1 MRYEFHPLA
10 NIFPLMKSPELR
22 RLADDI
28 AQNGQQEK
36 VVLCDGMILDGR
48 NRAMAFALLAEEE
61 EDEDGQ
67 FETIDLTE
75 YFRHVDPL
83 AYVLSQNL
91 HRRHLSTTERAYVAA
106 QVKKI
111 ETERA
116 KKRQA
121 TSSGGKNPQLVENLP
136 QASDKG
142 RARDI
147 AAEKLKVSGKLVD
160 MAETVADH
168 GTPELQEAVRDG
180 KVAVSAAATI
190 AKEPPEVQ
198 RHAVAGGKKGVA
210 DEAKRV
216 RQAKSTSSFNLSAA
230 KADLEKQIMGIAGTW
245 PVEAYPALVATL
257 RQAADQIE
265 SQVAEKKS

>member
-48 NRAMAFALLAEEE
+48 NRAMAFALLAEED
-61 EDEDGQ
+61 EDEDGL

-83 AYVLSQNL
+83 PYVLSQNL
-91 HRRHLSTTERAYVAA
+91 HRRHLTASQRASVAA
-106 QVKKI
+106 EVKKI
-111 ETERA
+111 EAQRA
-116 KKRQA
+116 KERQGTRA
-121 TSSGGKNPQLVENLP
+121 DLQDNIPVNLP
-136 QASDKG
+136 ECSKTGD
-142 RARDI
+142 ARDI
-147 AAEKLKVSGKLVD
+147 AAKQLNVSGRLVD

-180 KVAVSAAATI
+180 EVSVSAAATI

-198 RHAVAGGKKGVA
+198 RRAVAGGKKGVA
-210 DEAKRV
+210 AEAKRV

-230 KADLEKQIMGIAGTW
+230 QADLKKQIIGIAGTW
-245 PVEAYPALVATL
+245 PTEAYPALVATL
-257 RQAADQIE
+257 RQMADQIE
-265 SQVAEKKS
+265 SQCTSNNS